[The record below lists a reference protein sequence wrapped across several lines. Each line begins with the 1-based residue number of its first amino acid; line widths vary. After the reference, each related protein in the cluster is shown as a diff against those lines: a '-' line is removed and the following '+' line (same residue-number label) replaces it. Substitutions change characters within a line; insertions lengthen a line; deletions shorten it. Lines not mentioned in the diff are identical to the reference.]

1 MVLLYRQVLGC
12 RYSNTDTPWREVFV
26 IELKTPVEIQRMHV
40 TGRFVAEV
48 LSEVGRLADVGVNLL
63 DLEHHVRGMIERSRA
78 ESCYWDYAPS
88 FGRGPF
94 RNVICLSVNDAVL
107 HGLPHDYTLR
117 DGDVLSADLAVS
129 VDGWVADSARTV
141 VVGTAAEEDLR
152 IIRATEEALEAA
164 IEVARPGNR
173 LGDISAAIWA
183 VARDYGYPVNTE
195 FGGHGIGR
203 TMHEG
208 PHVSNKGRAGRGLTL
223 RPGLTLALEP
233 WFARATDRIVYDAD
247 GWTIRSADGSRTAH
261 SEHTV
266 AITEDAPLVLTRRE
280 SEKPATRAGSDGR
293 LSTKDA

>member
-1 MVLLYRQVLGC
+1 
-12 RYSNTDTPWREVFV
+12 V
-26 IELKTPVEIQRMHV
+26 IELKTPAEIERMHV
-40 TGRFVAEV
+40 AGRFVAEV
-48 LSEVGRLADVGVNLL
+48 LSEVGQLADVGVNLM
-63 DLEHHVRGMIERSRA
+63 DLEHHVRAMIKRRGA
-78 ESCYWDYAPS
+78 ESCYWDYSPS

-129 VDGWVADSARTV
+129 IDGWVADSARTV

-152 IIRATEEALEAA
+152 IIRATEEALDAA
-164 IEVARPGNR
+164 IEMARPGNR
-173 LGDISAAIWA
+173 LGDISAAISA
-183 VARDYGYPVNTE
+183 VAHAYGYPVNTE
-195 FGGHGIGR
+195 FGGHGLGR
-203 TMHEG
+203 TMHED
-208 PHVSNKGRAGRGLTL
+208 PHVSNKGQAGRGLTL

-233 WFARATDRIVYDAD
+233 WFARTTDRIVYDAD

-280 SEKPATRAGSDGR
+280 PEVPVTKQDPASR

>member
-1 MVLLYRQVLGC
+1 M
-12 RYSNTDTPWREVFV
+12 
-26 IELKTPVEIQRMHV
+26 IELKTPAEIQRMHV
-40 TGRFVAEV
+40 AGRFVAGI
-48 LSEVGRLADVGVNLL
+48 LSEVGQLADVGVNLL
-63 DLEHHVRGMIERSRA
+63 DLEHHVRGMIKRRGA
-78 ESCYWDYAPS
+78 ESCYWEYAPS

-164 IEVARPGNR
+164 IEMALPGNR

-183 VARDYGYPVNTE
+183 VAHDYGYPVNTE
-195 FGGHGIGR
+195 FGGHGLGR

-208 PHVSNKGRAGRGLTL
+208 PHVSNKGQAGRGLTL

-233 WFARATDRIVYDAD
+233 WFARTTDQIVYDSD

-266 AITEDAPLVLTRRE
+266 AITDDAPLVLTRRE
-280 SEKPATRAGSDGR
+280 PEDPVTRGDSASR